1 MSDIAN
7 ECRICFETEK
17 PDDPF
22 IQPCACKGTSKYIH
36 ESCLNTW
43 RKTAEN
49 REARKRCMECG
60 DKYIIAKLYP
70 LEKNPFTDSLMLNK
84 SLCKSVRNNL
94 SIGLF
99 GSILL
104 CWVDSPTQASL
115 TVFSFGNNWYNY
127 TFGSAIK
134 SGNAAITIPYYLSL
148 ASFIQNVYI
157 FFFFYFKIYTNIKR
171 YREFLDYIKYELLF
185 LNLTIINFLVIFW
198 GCHEIGTH
206 PFGFYIVLVFMMTGA
221 GFNYAIPPSLTV
233 VTNSSIKYLNEK
245 KNPETVLNVTHNPLN
260 TVIEML
266 PTNML
271 SNDLLLDQQYEELAT
286 ESEESEE
293 AGEFKSDIV

>member
-84 SLCKSVRNNL
+84 SLCNSVRNNL

-115 TVFSFGNNWYNY
+115 TVFSF
-127 TFGSAIK
+127 
-134 SGNAAITIPYYLSL
+134 
-148 ASFIQNVYI
+148 
-157 FFFFYFKIYTNIKR
+157 
-171 YREFLDYIKYELLF
+171 
-185 LNLTIINFLVIFW
+185 
-198 GCHEIGTH
+198 
-206 PFGFYIVLVFMMTGA
+206 
-221 GFNYAIPPSLTV
+221 
-233 VTNSSIKYLNEK
+233 
-245 KNPETVLNVTHNPLN
+245 
-260 TVIEML
+260 
-266 PTNML
+266 
-271 SNDLLLDQQYEELAT
+271 
-286 ESEESEE
+286 
-293 AGEFKSDIV
+293 